1 MGLSKSQYDA
11 IMREYDRKR
20 MNAANRLDKRFAQV
34 YESIPEYY
42 DVEEQIRETAYQCG
56 LKGIS
61 GDTDAF
67 NKMHEEIERLANERD
82 ELLIKNG
89 FDIDYLKPDY
99 ECKDCSDTGYIDG
112 RKCHCLKQKILKQL
126 YSKSNVGDVLERE
139 NFNTLNVDEYSDMEY
154 EKMKPVIEK
163 CKAFAKEF
171 DNSDENLMLMGN
183 PGVGKT
189 FLSNCIAKELL
200 DSGHSVIYFT
210 SVQLFD
216 TLSKYAFTY
225 ENSYEGEGILEDIYS
240 CDLLIIDD
248 LGTEIATKLV
258 ESQLFNII
266 NERIIRNKA
275 TMISSN
281 LCLSDMNDR
290 YSERIVSRVA
300 GNYSILKL
308 DISDI
313 RFRKKISSQGK

>member
-1 MGLSKSQYDA
+1 
-11 IMREYDRKR
+11 
-20 MNAANRLDKRFAQV
+20 
-34 YESIPEYY
+34 
-42 DVEEQIRETAYQCG
+42 
-56 LKGIS
+56 
-61 GDTDAF
+61 
-67 NKMHEEIERLANERD
+67 
-82 ELLIKNG
+82 
-89 FDIDYLKPDY
+89 
-99 ECKDCSDTGYIDG
+99 
-112 RKCHCLKQKILKQL
+112 
-126 YSKSNVGDVLERE
+126 
-139 NFNTLNVDEYSDMEY
+139 
-154 EKMKPVIEK
+154 MKPVIEK

-275 TMISSN
+275 TMISST